1 LPQYTTPT
9 TYQGRAAMSPRDEEV
24 LQKLR
29 EAIDIAGGVGHLEQ
43 LLTSG
48 GQHQAQ
54 QQQLQQEQ
62 LQAHLE
68 LQVQLQTQEESMQQR
83 LQAQEVQ
90 LHGELIAERQQV
102 AMELL
107 ARQEADEKLA
117 RMEAQVQSA
126 EGKTAEAAALLEDA
140 VRAAVDAHAQ
150 THRREQETSTL
161 QQQVVKAQEQLQSMQ
176 YTNKALE
183 DEVLRLRTKS
193 GYTGS
198 SAASLRSSQAISASR
213 GGLTPSPPHSSSVY
227 QPATATPQPYQPAV
241 AIAQSSVLPY
251 AAASALPYGGSS
263 SSAGD
268 SALREHSGVRP
279 HQQDSSRSAYSTPV
293 QTYPSRFSLDQG
305 VVTRSE
311 QIAQAFSRAD
321 LNNDGVVSREESSQA
336 ALGAPYTNTNNSSSW
351 NNGLGAA
358 LRGSPP
364 RRQQY
369 GGAVAM

>member
-1 LPQYTTPT
+1 MENSSQNDNRPFADL
-9 TYQGRAAMSPRDEEV
+9 
-24 LQKLR
+24 
-29 EAIDIAGGVGHLEQ
+29 AIITLMPHA
-43 LLTSG
+43 
-48 GQHQAQ
+48 
-54 QQQLQQEQ
+54 
-62 LQAHLE
+62 
-68 LQVQLQTQEESMQQR
+68 
-83 LQAQEVQ
+83 
-90 LHGELIAERQQV
+90 QV

-293 QTYPSRFSLDQG
+293 QVQNTRERSRSISAAEVMDGTSMNLLSALTLSSL
-305 VVTRSE
+305 
-311 QIAQAFSRAD
+311 AD
-321 LNNDGVVSREESSQA
+321 LPISIQFRSGSRNEIRTDRAGFLKGRS
-336 ALGAPYTNTNNSSSW
+336 
-351 NNGLGAA
+351 
-358 LRGSPP
+358 
-364 RRQQY
+364 
-369 GGAVAM
+369 